1 MAPTEGARMEGA
13 SMEVTSTKASL
24 VANGGV
30 EAESRL
36 TVTLPR
42 FEVETALAE
51 DEAPELVLD
60 VLRATGE
67 EANPERH
74 TISVGW
80 DPADIKKLLQE
91 TPGDAITF
99 AFERDELERL
109 IESDTELHG
118 MREKALVLSVA
129 VIAAAGGASTAAA
142 GYDEL
147 SPAQRGIATVAQHD
161 ELTNAQR
168 GIETPVASS
177 HDELTTQQRGIE
189 TPAPA
194 VHDELTAA
202 QRGIEAVTPAVH
214 DELTAA
220 QRGIEAVT
228 PAVHDE
234 LTTAQRGIEAVTPA
248 VHDELTLGQR
258 GVPDNVVATPDEATL
273 TQRGIET
280 PAVSGRD
287 TSAAV
292 SDLPSLDP
300 STAAALGI
308 AGGMGLLIVGAAFV
322 ARRRTP
328 HPA

>member
-1 MAPTEGARMEGA
+1 
-13 SMEVTSTKASL
+13 MEVTSTKASL

-168 GIETPVASS
+168 GIETPTASQR
-177 HDELTTQQRGIE
+177 DEM
-189 TPAPA
+189 
-194 VHDELTAA
+194 TAQ
-202 QRGIEAVTPAVH
+202 QRGIEAVTPAVQ
-214 DELTAA
+214 DEKTLADRGIAPTVVNQPDEQTLA
-220 QRGIEAVT
+220 QRGISPTVT
-228 PAVHDE
+228 PANDE
-234 LTTAQRGIEAVTPA
+234 ATLAERGIEPVVAA
-248 VHDELTLGQR
+248 QRDELTLAQR
-258 GVPDNVVATPDEATL
+258 GVTDDVVATPDEATL
-273 TQRGIET
+273 AQRGIET

-287 TSAAV
+287 TSAAA